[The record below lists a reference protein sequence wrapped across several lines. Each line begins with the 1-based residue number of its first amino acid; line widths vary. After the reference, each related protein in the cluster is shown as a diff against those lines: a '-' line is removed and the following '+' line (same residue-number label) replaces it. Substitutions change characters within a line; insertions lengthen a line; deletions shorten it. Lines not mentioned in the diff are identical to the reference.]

1 MNNTQFNIMDLQAK
15 VFTKYA
21 DVVGIKELQEMLGIG
36 RNLAYNLIK
45 QNKIEHI
52 KINNRIFIPKQN
64 VIKFLFESE
73 VKNER

>member
-1 MNNTQFNIMDLQAK
+1 MILNLNDYNNIFADYKDIVTIKDLQK
-15 VFTKYA
+15 
-21 DVVGIKELQEMLGIG
+21 MLRIG
-36 RNLAYNLIK
+36 RNLAYKLINE
-45 QNKIEHI
+45 NKIEHL

>member
-1 MNNTQFNIMDLQAK
+1 MILNLNDYNNIFADYKDVVTIKDLQK
-15 VFTKYA
+15 
-21 DVVGIKELQEMLGIG
+21 MLRIG
-36 RNLAYNLIK
+36 RNLAYKLIR
-45 QNKIEHI
+45 QNKIEHL

>member
-1 MNNTQFNIMDLQAK
+1 MNTITNFNNNIFADYKDVVNIKDLQK
-15 VFTKYA
+15 
-21 DVVGIKELQEMLGIG
+21 MLGIG
-36 RNLAYNLIK
+36 RNLAYKLI
-45 QNKIEHI
+45 NENRIEHL

>member
-1 MNNTQFNIMDLQAK
+1 MVLNLNDYNNIFADYKDVVNIKDLQK
-15 VFTKYA
+15 
-21 DVVGIKELQEMLGIG
+21 MLGIG
-36 RNLAYNLIK
+36 RNLAYKLVNE
-45 QNKIEHI
+45 NKIEHL

>member
-1 MNNTQFNIMDLQAK
+1 MNTLTNFNNNIFADYKDVVNIKDLQK
-15 VFTKYA
+15 
-21 DVVGIKELQEMLGIG
+21 MLGIG
-36 RNLAYNLIK
+36 RNLAYKLINE
-45 QNKIEHI
+45 NKIEHL

>member
-1 MNNTQFNIMDLQAK
+1 MNTIINFNNNIFTDYKDVVNIKDLQK
-15 VFTKYA
+15 
-21 DVVGIKELQEMLGIG
+21 MLGIG
-36 RNLAYNLIK
+36 RNLAYKLINE
-45 QNKIEHI
+45 NKIEHL